1 MFVGMNNLEQGDL
14 GESIARCWYELHG
27 HVVFIPTGR
36 SPDYD
41 FVADDGERLIRV
53 QVKTSG
59 SVTPYG
65 RWAVSICTRGGN
77 QSWSGLSKRFS
88 ADRCGELFV
97 VSVDGRR
104 WRIPS
109 GAVGATTKISLGGRK
124 YAQYEVEPGPALR
137 APAPRLSLVSPAAAG

>member
-88 ADRCGELFV
+88 ADRCDELFV
-97 VSVDGRR
+97 VSVAWASKLPLSSSGRCFSA
-104 WRIPS
+104 ILKPQ
-109 GAVGATTKISLGGRK
+109 ACA
-124 YAQYEVEPGPALR
+124 
-137 APAPRLSLVSPAAAG
+137 